1 MTSSKSRDPKRR
13 VSRKASLAH
22 VLVENEKIEA
32 TVEKAAGDLMLVNDT
47 LKKDATSLPVT
58 RRALT
63 RNEDVEREVSKAAA
77 DLKLVNVTLANEMAE
92 RSVIESE
99 LACVR
104 IDLAEARDDLLDA
117 RAREKA
123 AQEAALH
130 DALTGLPNRASFEES
145 LDHGLTQAKR
155 HGWRLAVLF
164 IDIDDFKSLNDS
176 YGHGLGDQV
185 LRTTAARLRSFF
197 REEDLICRWGGDEFV
212 CLLMDVQQEDS
223 VVRLAK
229 ELSERISEVRK
240 VDEVTLVTELS
251 IGIAMFPEDGETADA
266 LVRNADTAMYAAKG
280 TKTRVVLFRELG
292 ERPVAGGTLFEAGS
306 GALTAH
312 SEALRDRET
321 P

>member
-1 MTSSKSRDPKRR
+1 MTMPKPGNLKKR
-13 VSRKASLAH
+13 VSGERASLEH

-32 TVEKAAGDLMLVNDT
+32 SVEKAAGDLTLVNDT
-47 LKKDATSLPVT
+47 LKQDVTSLPVT

-92 RSVIESE
+92 RSAIESE
-99 LACVR
+99 LASVR
-104 IDLAEARDDLLDA
+104 NDLAEARDDLLDA

-145 LDHGLTQAKR
+145 LDHGLIQAKR

-164 IDIDDFKSLNDS
+164 IDIDDFKSLNDT

-197 REEDLICRWGGDEFV
+197 RDEDLICRWGGDEFV
-212 CLLMDVQQEDS
+212 CLLLDVQQDDS

-229 ELSERISEVRK
+229 ELSEHISEARRFG
-240 VDEVTLVTELS
+240 EVTLVTELS

-266 LVRNADTAMYAAKG
+266 LVRNADIAMYEAKG
-280 TKTRVVLFRELG
+280 TETRVVLFQN
-292 ERPVAGGTLFEAGS
+292 TL
-306 GALTAH
+306 TVPMTRVQH
-312 SEALRDRET
+312 C
-321 P
+321 

>member
-1 MTSSKSRDPKRR
+1 MTSSKPRDPKRR
-13 VSRKASLAH
+13 VSRKASLEH

-32 TVEKAAGDLMLVNDT
+32 SIEKAAGDLTLVNDT
-47 LKKDATSLPVT
+47 LKQDVTSLPIA
-58 RRALT
+58 RQALT

-77 DLKLVNVTLANEMAE
+77 DLKLVNVTLAHEMAE

-99 LACVR
+99 LASVR

-145 LDHGLTQAKR
+145 LDHGLLQAKR

-197 REEDLICRWGGDEFV
+197 RDEDLVCRWGGDEFV

-229 ELSERISEVRK
+229 ELSERISEARK

-266 LVRNADTAMYAAKG
+266 LVRNADTAMYEAKK
-280 TKTRVVLFRELG
+280 TETRVVPFRELG
-292 ERPVAGGTLFEAGS
+292 ERPVARRPPFESGS
-306 GALTAH
+306 GALTTQ
-312 SEALRDRET
+312 SKALRDRET